1 MRCNSNTRH
10 RKQETKVKAEI
21 ATFTKCGSDNLKR
34 PNQCVLTKKPTDEK
48 NSPPTTQQLSTSK
61 E

>member
-21 ATFTKCGSDNLKR
+21 ATFTKYGSNNLKR
-34 PNQCVLTKKPTDEK
+34 SNQRVLTKKPTTEK